1 MTLQVDVPAIDAS
14 GVARRFGR
22 RWAVAG
28 VSLRV
33 APGTRLMVTGR
44 NGSGKSTLLRVLA
57 TASRLDQGTAR
68 IAGFDLATERAAVR
82 RNVALLGHHSYLYEA
97 LTARENLEIARR
109 FLGAPADRVDA
120 LLAEVGLLGRADE
133 PVLVFSAGMRKRLA
147 LARALL
153 QDARVL
159 LLDEPYGELDPAGF
173 ALLDRVL
180 DEQRRRG
187 VTVLLATHLLDHGRA
202 LCDEAIA
209 LEEGRLVWSGPA
221 ALLPEPGAA

>member
-1 MTLQVDVPAIDAS
+1 MTLQADTPAIDAS

-44 NGSGKSTLLRVLA
+44 NGSGKSTLLRMLS

-82 RNVALLGHHSYLYEA
+82 RNVALLGHHSYVYEA

-221 ALLPEPGAA
+221 ALLPEPGVA

>member
-1 MTLQVDVPAIDAS
+1 MPPQDEVPAIDAS

-33 APGTRLMVTGR
+33 RPGTRLMVTGR

-57 TASRLDQGTAR
+57 TASRLDQGEAR
-68 IAGFDLATERAAVR
+68 VAGFDLRTQRNAVR
-82 RNVALLGHHSYLYEA
+82 RQVALLGHHSYQYEA
-97 LTARENLEIARR
+97 LTARENLEISRR

-120 LLAEVGLLGRADE
+120 LLSEVGLLARADE

-209 LEEGRLVWSGPA
+209 LEEGRVIWSGPA
-221 ALLPEPGAA
+221 RDLPDPGAA

>member
-1 MTLQVDVPAIDAS
+1 MTLPVEVPAIDAS

-109 FLGAPADRVDA
+109 FLDAPVDRVDA
-120 LLAEVGLLGRADE
+120 LLAEVGLLARADD

-209 LEEGRLVWSGPA
+209 LEEGRLIWSGPA
-221 ALLPEPGAA
+221 AELPEPGA

>member
-1 MTLQVDVPAIDAS
+1 MTLPVEVPAIDAS

-109 FLGAPADRVDA
+109 FLDAPVDRVDA
-120 LLAEVGLLGRADE
+120 LLAEVGLLARADD

-209 LEEGRLVWSGPA
+209 LEEGRLIWSGPA
-221 ALLPEPGAA
+221 AELPEPGAA

>member
-1 MTLQVDVPAIDAS
+1 MTPQVEVPVIDAS
-14 GVARRFGR
+14 EVARRFGR

-33 APGTRLMVTGR
+33 AAGTRLMVTGR

-57 TASRLDQGTAR
+57 TASRLDQGHAR

-120 LLAEVGLLGRADE
+120 LLAEVGLDTRADD
-133 PVLVFSAGMRKRLA
+133 PVLAFSAGMRKRLS

-180 DEQRRRG
+180 DDQRRRG

-209 LEEGRLVWSGPA
+209 LEEGRLIWSGPA
-221 ALLPEPGAA
+221 SLLPEPAA

>member
-1 MTLQVDVPAIDAS
+1 MTLPVEVPAIDAS

-68 IAGFDLATERAAVR
+68 IVGFDLATERAAVR

-109 FLGAPADRVDA
+109 FLDAPGERVEG
-120 LLAEVGLLGRADE
+120 LLAEVGLLARADD

-209 LEEGRLVWSGPA
+209 LEEGRLIWSGPA
-221 ALLPEPGAA
+221 AELPEPGA

>member
-1 MTLQVDVPAIDAS
+1 MTLQVDMPAIDAS

-120 LLAEVGLLGRADE
+120 LLAEVGLLARADE

>member
-1 MTLQVDVPAIDAS
+1 MTPQVEVPAIDAS
-14 GVARRFGR
+14 EVARRFGR

-33 APGTRLMVTGR
+33 AAGTRLMVTGR

-57 TASRLDQGTAR
+57 TASRQDQGHAR

-120 LLAEVGLLGRADE
+120 LLAEVGLDTRADD
-133 PVLVFSAGMRKRLA
+133 PVLAFSAGMRKRLS

-180 DEQRRRG
+180 DDQRRRG

-209 LEEGRLVWSGPA
+209 LEEGRLIWSGPA
-221 ALLPEPGAA
+221 SLLPEPAA

>member
-1 MTLQVDVPAIDAS
+1 MTLQVEVPAIDAS

-22 RWAVAG
+22 RWSVAG

-33 APGTRLMVTGR
+33 ASGTRLMVTGR

-57 TASRLDQGTAR
+57 TASRLDQGSAR
-68 IAGFDLATERAAVR
+68 IAGFDLVTERAAVR

-97 LTARENLEIARR
+97 LSARENLEIARR
-109 FLGAPADRVDA
+109 FLDAAPARVDA
-120 LLAEVGLLGRADE
+120 LLAEVGLDTRADD

-180 DEQRRRG
+180 DAQRRRG
-187 VTVLLATHLLDHGRA
+187 VTVLLATHLLEHGRA
-202 LCDEAIA
+202 LCDQAIT

-221 ALLPEPGAA
+221 AELPEPGA

>member
-1 MTLQVDVPAIDAS
+1 
-14 GVARRFGR
+14 
-22 RWAVAG
+22 
-28 VSLRV
+28 
-33 APGTRLMVTGR
+33 
-44 NGSGKSTLLRVLA
+44 
-57 TASRLDQGTAR
+57 LDQGHAR

-120 LLAEVGLLGRADE
+120 LLAEVGLDTRADD
-133 PVLVFSAGMRKRLA
+133 PVLAFSTGMRKRLS

-180 DEQRRRG
+180 DDQRRRG

-209 LEEGRLVWSGPA
+209 LEEGRLIWSGPA
-221 ALLPEPGAA
+221 SLLPEPAA

>member
-1 MTLQVDVPAIDAS
+1 MAPPAEVPAIDAS

-28 VSLRV
+28 VSFRV
-33 APGTRLMVTGR
+33 AAGTRLMVTGR

-57 TASRLDQGTAR
+57 TASRLDQGQAR
-68 IAGFDLATERAAVR
+68 VAGFDLASERQAVR

-97 LTARENLEIARR
+97 LSARENLEVARR
-109 FLGAPADRVDA
+109 FLGVPADRVDA
-120 LLAEVGLLGRADE
+120 LLSEVGLAARADD

-180 DEQRRRG
+180 DEQKRRG

-202 LCDEAIA
+202 LCDEAIT
-209 LEEGRLVWSGPA
+209 LEDGRLVWSGPA
-221 ALLPEPGAA
+221 SRLPEPA

>member
-1 MTLQVDVPAIDAS
+1 MSLQVEVPAIDAS

-28 VSLRV
+28 VSLRI
-33 APGTRLMVTGR
+33 AAGTRLMVTGR

-57 TASRLDQGTAR
+57 TASRLDQGEAR
-68 IAGFDLATERAAVR
+68 IAGFDLRTERAAVR

-97 LTARENLEIARR
+97 LSARENLEIARR
-109 FLGAPADRVDA
+109 FLDAPAGRVDA
-120 LLAEVGLLGRADE
+120 LLAEVGLLSRADD

-180 DEQRRRG
+180 DDERRRG

-202 LCDEAIA
+202 LCDQAIA

-221 ALLPEPGAA
+221 AELPEPGAS

>member
-1 MTLQVDVPAIDAS
+1 MTPQDEVPAIDAN

-33 APGTRLMVTGR
+33 RPGTRLMVTGR

-57 TASRLDQGTAR
+57 TASRLDQGEAR
-68 IAGFDLATERAAVR
+68 IAGFDLRTERQAVR
-82 RNVALLGHHSYLYEA
+82 RQVALLGHHSYQYEA

-109 FLGAPADRVDA
+109 FLGAPVERVDA
-120 LLAEVGLLGRADE
+120 LLAEVGLRERADE

-180 DEQRRRG
+180 DEQKRRG

-209 LEEGRLVWSGPA
+209 LDDGRVVWSGSA
-221 ALLPEPGAA
+221 RELPDPGAA

>member
-1 MTLQVDVPAIDAS
+1 MTPQVEVPAIDAS

-33 APGTRLMVTGR
+33 AAGTRLMVTGR

-68 IAGFDLATERAAVR
+68 VAGFDLATERAAVR
-82 RNVALLGHHSYLYEA
+82 RTVALLGHHSYLYES

-109 FLGAPADRVDA
+109 FLGAPAERVDA
-120 LLAEVGLLGRADE
+120 LLTEVGLGARADD
-133 PVLVFSAGMRKRLA
+133 PVLAFSAGMRKRLA

-187 VTVLLATHLLDHGRA
+187 VTVLLATHLLEHGRA
-202 LCDEAIA
+202 LCDQAIA
-209 LEEGRLVWSGPA
+209 LEEGRLIWSGPA
-221 ALLPEPGAA
+221 ADLPEPAA

>member
-1 MTLQVDVPAIDAS
+1 MTLQVDMPAIDAS

-120 LLAEVGLLGRADE
+120 LLAEVGLLARADE

-159 LLDEPYGELDPAGF
+159 LLD
-173 ALLDRVL
+173 
-180 DEQRRRG
+180 
-187 VTVLLATHLLDHGRA
+187 
-202 LCDEAIA
+202 
-209 LEEGRLVWSGPA
+209 
-221 ALLPEPGAA
+221 

>member
-1 MTLQVDVPAIDAS
+1 MAPPAEVPAIDAS

-28 VSLRV
+28 VSFRV
-33 APGTRLMVTGR
+33 AAGTRLMVTGR

-57 TASRLDQGTAR
+57 TASRLDQGQAR
-68 IAGFDLATERAAVR
+68 VAGFDLASERQAVR

-97 LTARENLEIARR
+97 LSARENLEVARR

-120 LLAEVGLLGRADE
+120 LLSEVGLAARADD

-180 DEQRRRG
+180 DEQKRRG

-202 LCDEAIA
+202 LCDEAIT
-209 LEEGRLVWSGPA
+209 LEDGRLVWSGPA
-221 ALLPEPGAA
+221 SRLPEPA

>member
-1 MTLQVDVPAIDAS
+1 MTLQVDMPAIDAS

-82 RNVALLGHHSYLYEA
+82 RQVALLGHHSYLYEA

-120 LLAEVGLLGRADE
+120 LLAEVGLLARADE

-209 LEEGRLVWSGPA
+209 LEEGRLIWSGPA
-221 ALLPEPGAA
+221 ALLPEPAA

>member
-1 MTLQVDVPAIDAS
+1 MAKPDPAPAIDATD
-14 GVARRFGR
+14 VARRFGR

-33 APGTRLMVTGR
+33 PRGTRLMLTGR

-57 TASRLDQGTAR
+57 TASRIDHGEAR
-68 IAGFDLATERAAVR
+68 IEGFDLRRERDEVR
-82 RNVALLGHHSYLYEA
+82 RRVALLGHHSHLYEA
-97 LTARENLEIARR
+97 LSARENLEIVRR
-109 FLGAPADRVDA
+109 FLGAPAERVA
-120 LLAEVGLLGRADE
+120 AALAEVGLAERADD

-173 ALLDRVL
+173 ALLDRTL
-180 DEQRRRG
+180 DEQKRRG
-187 VTVLLATHLLDHGRA
+187 VTVVLATHLLAHGRE
-202 LCDEAIA
+202 LCDEAVA
-209 LEEGRLVWSGPA
+209 LDDGRVVWSGPA
-221 ALLPEPGAA
+221 RDLPEPGAA

>member
-1 MTLQVDVPAIDAS
+1 MTPQVEVPAIDAS
-14 GVARRFGR
+14 EVARRFGR

-33 APGTRLMVTGR
+33 AAGTRLMVTGR
-44 NGSGKSTLLRVLA
+44 NGSGKSTLLRVLS
-57 TASRLDQGTAR
+57 TASRLDQGHAR

-120 LLAEVGLLGRADE
+120 LLAEVGLDTRADD
-133 PVLVFSAGMRKRLA
+133 PVLAFSAGMRKRLS

-180 DEQRRRG
+180 DDQRRRG

-209 LEEGRLVWSGPA
+209 LEEGRLIWSGPA
-221 ALLPEPGAA
+221 SLLPEPAA

>member
-1 MTLQVDVPAIDAS
+1 MTLPVEGPAIDAS

-57 TASRLDQGTAR
+57 TASRLDHGEAR
-68 IAGFDLATERAAVR
+68 IAGFDLRTERAAVR

-97 LTARENLEIARR
+97 LTARENLEIVRR
-109 FLGAPADRVDA
+109 FLGAPPDRVDA
-120 LLAEVGLLGRADE
+120 LLAEVGLKARADD

-180 DEQRRRG
+180 DEQKRRG

-209 LEEGRLVWSGPA
+209 LDEGRLVWSGPA
-221 ALLPEPGAA
+221 AQLPEPTT

>member
-1 MTLQVDVPAIDAS
+1 MTLPVEVPAIDAS

-68 IAGFDLATERAAVR
+68 IAGFDLVTERAAVR

-109 FLGAPADRVDA
+109 FLDAPAERVDA
-120 LLAEVGLLGRADE
+120 LLAEVGLLARADD

-187 VTVLLATHLLDHGRA
+187 VTVLLATHLLEHGRA

-209 LEEGRLVWSGPA
+209 LEEGRLIWSGPA
-221 ALLPEPGAA
+221 AELPEPGAA